1 MEYCANYTEFLRDM
15 SIALTSAVSMLEQN
29 RHLSRPATW
38 PPCLIERAANKYV
51 MYETRFGGH
60 NLIW

>member
-29 RHLSRPATW
+29 RH
-38 PPCLIERAANKYV
+38 AALP
-51 MYETRFGGH
+51 RGH
-60 NLIW
+60 HAS

>member
-29 RHLSRPATW
+29 RHAE
-38 PPCLIERAANKYV
+38 PPCHVATMPHRVRCEYV
-51 MYETRFGGH
+51 CDVR
-60 NLIW
+60 NSIWRS